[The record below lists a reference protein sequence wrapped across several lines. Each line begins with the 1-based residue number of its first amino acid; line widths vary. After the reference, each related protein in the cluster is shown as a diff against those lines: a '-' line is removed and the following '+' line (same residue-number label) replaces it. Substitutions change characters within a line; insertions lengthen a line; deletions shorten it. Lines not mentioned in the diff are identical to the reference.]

1 MNNIQSLPDEKH
13 GHIFSTLSAP
23 FPPSPEHVLGYYK
36 YTHPI
41 LTGDGMRAQPRL
53 RRLNAHAEKSGR
65 HRVFA
70 GAWACYGAHEDGFTA
85 GLFAAAALPGV
96 VPPFQI
102 ADVEAED
109 VPRAGV
115 MANVFDVL
123 NVMRPYLCSIF
134 SFCFSILFVVVS
146 LVVRRYF
153 SSWWYWVAVTRIGSP
168 SFFPPCRCV

>member
-1 MNNIQSLPDEKH
+1 MNNIQNLPDEKH

-23 FPPSPEHVLGYYK
+23 FPPSPKHVLGYYK

-53 RRLNAHAEKSGR
+53 RRLNARAEESGR

-70 GAWACYGAHEDGFTA
+70 GAWARYGAHEDGFTA

-102 ADVEAED
+102 ADVEAEG
-109 VPRAGV
+109 VPSAGMV
-115 MANVFDVL
+115 AHVFDVL
-123 NVMRPYLCSIF
+123 NFVRPYFVIIFGSIVF
-134 SFCFSILFVVVS
+134 FVVS
-146 LVVRRYF
+146 SVVKKVY
-153 SSWWYWVAVTRIGSP
+153 
-168 SFFPPCRCV
+168 